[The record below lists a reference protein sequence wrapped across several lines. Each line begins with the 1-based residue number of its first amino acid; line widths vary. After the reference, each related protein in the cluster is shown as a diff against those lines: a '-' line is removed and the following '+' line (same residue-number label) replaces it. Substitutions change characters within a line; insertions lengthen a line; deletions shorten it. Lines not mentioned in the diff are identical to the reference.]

1 MGVSDD
7 MSSFDDMSIE
17 EGLLPVFGLRV
28 FVGLDGDG
36 RERILMDRCGT
47 INSAQLIG
55 ILETIQHRF
64 MYPSK
69 GFE

>member
-1 MGVSDD
+1 MTDD
-7 MSSFDDMSIE
+7 MSSFDDMIDE
-17 EGLLPVFGLRV
+17 EKLFPVFGLRV
-28 FVGLDGDG
+28 FVGLDDDG

-64 MYPSK
+64 MYPS
-69 GFE
+69 GGI